1 MKSDQ
6 EVIEYLNRQLTDRD
20 LKAIP
25 SLPAAT
31 WGQSEPRGTA
41 PGTGLAEL
49 LRRAETAGK
58 GLRGGS
64 STIGTNLGT
73 SFGSSTLGLSCRAAV
88 SVTDALGCGGGGPPV
103 GETQ

>member
-31 WGQSEPRGTA
+31 WGQSSESRGTA
-41 PGTGLAEL
+41 PSTGLAEL

-58 GLRGGS
+58 GLSSSS
-64 STIGTNLGT
+64 STTGTNLGT
-73 SFGSSTLGLSCRAAV
+73 GFGTSALGLGCRAAV
-88 SVTDALGCGGGGPPV
+88 SGMDVLGFGGGGPPAV
-103 GETQ
+103 E